1 MKASNRISAIL
12 AALLLTTAVAG
23 CAGSRT
29 QESTGQYFDDAALTT
44 KVKTAIFN
52 DPNLKA
58 NEIGVETYKGV
69 VQLSGFVASQS
80 EISRAVQVARSVN
93 GVRSVKNDLHIK

>member
-1 MKASNRISAIL
+1 MKRTSRISAIL
-12 AALLLTTAVAG
+12 AALFLVTATG

-29 QESTGQYFDDAALTT
+29 QESTGQYVDDAAITS

-52 DPNLKA
+52 DPNLKV

-69 VQLSGFVASQS
+69 VQLSGFVSSQA
-80 EISRAVQVARSVN
+80 EMNRAVEVARSVT
-93 GVRSVKNDLHIK
+93 GVRSVKSDMHIK

>member
-1 MKASNRISAIL
+1 MKPTSRISAVL
-12 AALLLTTAVAG
+12 AALFLATAAG

-29 QESTGQYFDDAALTT
+29 QESTGQYFDDAAITS

-52 DPNLKA
+52 DPNLKV

-69 VQLSGFVASQS
+69 VQLSGFVSSQA
-80 EISRAVQVARSVN
+80 EMNRAVEVARSVN
-93 GVRSVKNDLHIK
+93 GVRSVKSDMHIK